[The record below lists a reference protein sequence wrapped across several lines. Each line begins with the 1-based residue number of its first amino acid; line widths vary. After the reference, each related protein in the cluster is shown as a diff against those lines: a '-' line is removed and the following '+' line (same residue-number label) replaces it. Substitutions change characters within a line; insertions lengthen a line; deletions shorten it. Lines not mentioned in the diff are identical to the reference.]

1 MSHHNLRSNNLFKSR
16 SVNSV
21 CHGTE
26 SVSHLGPKIWDI
38 APNEIK
44 KSESFNAFKF
54 KSGDGSLYDPCTMVL
69 VYAEYEKY
77 FLGKWG

>member
-1 MSHHNLRSNNLFKSR
+1 MSPYNLRSNNLFKSR
-16 SVNSV
+16 RVNSV

-26 SVSHLGPKIWDI
+26 SVSHLGPKIWDL

-54 KSGDGSLYDPCTMVL
+54 KSGMDLITSII
-69 VYAEYEKY
+69 VYKCSIISDQYIVVMC
-77 FLGKWG
+77 FC